1 MHLCRL
7 EYSWLEWLNWFL
19 IKDSPF
25 LILVLLYHIL
35 YLLRKI
41 CNNSN
46 SKTHMI
52 FAYLSYKCPHVFC
65 HLTLWSQCLLFPLC
79 PATEMFS
86 FKSDP
91 KDRLPL
97 QHIKDVIHSCK
108 CLIFPLHL
116 KSLSFRECCNMLM
129 ISCLDV
135 SKGNDVLA
143 IYYCPR
149 NACLGALSFW
159 WGCKM
164 WLSSTGMS
172 GSSHPLL
179 SSHTLTFIRK
189 YSTWAIQ
196 KEMTDISSSGS
207 MSGWQQD
214 KKCRIHCTI
223 DLPLSFCDL
232 GVSYHTVQW
241 NLPQLRSCKAFPLE
255 LLSPKSLFAM

>member
-35 YLLRKI
+35 YLLRNI

-46 SKTHMI
+46 SKTHLI

-65 HLTLWSQCLLFPLC
+65 HLTLWSQCLLFPLY

-129 ISCLDV
+129 ITCLDV

-189 YSTWAIQ
+189 
-196 KEMTDISSSGS
+196 
-207 MSGWQQD
+207 
-214 KKCRIHCTI
+214 
-223 DLPLSFCDL
+223 
-232 GVSYHTVQW
+232 
-241 NLPQLRSCKAFPLE
+241 
-255 LLSPKSLFAM
+255 